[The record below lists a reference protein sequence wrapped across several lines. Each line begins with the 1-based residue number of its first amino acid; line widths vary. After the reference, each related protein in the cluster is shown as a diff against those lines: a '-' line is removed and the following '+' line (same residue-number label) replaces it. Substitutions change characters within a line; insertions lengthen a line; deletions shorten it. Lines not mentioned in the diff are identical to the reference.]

1 VLERLL
7 AALGGAGKAATAHGV
22 ELLAH
27 GRKSHRTVVA
37 DAAALV
43 GCRAIVRG
51 SAAYGMPLALRLQGP
66 LQVEVLRNS
75 LNALAQRHEVLRTAY
90 VQDDEGDPLAQIA
103 DRIEVDIALDDW
115 SGFSPQ
121 EQQRCIAEATLAN
134 ASTPIALE
142 HAPLLRC
149 RLARWQT
156 RNMCCSSPCTTS
168 SPMAGRWAC
177 WSATWLKSTVT
188 APQGRPTFWRRYR
201 CSIQTLPCGSRPSGG

>member
-1 VLERLL
+1 VTCSITRCWSCLL

-75 LNALAQRHEVLRTAY
+75 PERAGA
-90 VQDDEGDPLAQIA
+90 
-103 DRIEVDIALDDW
+103 
-115 SGFSPQ
+115 
-121 EQQRCIAEATLAN
+121 AT
-134 ASTPIALE
+134 
-142 HAPLLRC
+142 
-149 RLARWQT
+149 
-156 RNMCCSSPCTTS
+156 
-168 SPMAGRWAC
+168 
-177 WSATWLKSTVT
+177 
-188 APQGRPTFWRRYR
+188 
-201 CSIQTLPCGSRPSGG
+201 